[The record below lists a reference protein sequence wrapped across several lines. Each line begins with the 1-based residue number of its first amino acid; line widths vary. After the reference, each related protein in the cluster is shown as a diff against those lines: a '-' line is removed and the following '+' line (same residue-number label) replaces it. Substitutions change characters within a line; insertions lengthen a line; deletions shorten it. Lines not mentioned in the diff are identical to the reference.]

1 MLCEVP
7 IVAPELRRE
16 ESVTQIADA
25 LRQLDKVANEII
37 GLNLAVQVLLIC
49 MVFISAIFIAV

>member
-37 GLNLAVQVLLIC
+37 GLNLVVQVLLIC
-49 MVFISAIFIAV
+49 MV